1 MKRLLPILLC
11 SLLLSGLRNATAQ
24 EASKTWTLQECL
36 DYAYQNN
43 IQVRQSRN
51 NQLSGIE
58 DTKQAKAAL
67 FPSLVA
73 STTQSYTNY
82 PSSEVTDNN
91 SYTGTYGITAG
102 MTIFEG
108 GKLRTEVKR
117 QKVQNQMDA
126 LSVEESVNDI
136 RIAIVQAYMQ
146 CLYAADA
153 VRINRSTAEASKA
166 QRDRAEE
173 MLRTGSISRVDFAQ
187 LQSQYSSDE
196 YQIVVAGSTL
206 DNYKLQLKQLLE
218 LDIMEEMNPAVP
230 GVKEE
235 NVLKALPPKNE
246 VYETALKVM
255 PQIRRGELGIEAA
268 KLEEKSARA
277 GFFPSISGGWNFS
290 EEHFM
295 ENTKSWL
302 SQGKLRVGWGEIG
315 NQTIPAGAYLS
326 QYSNGHPSM
335 WYAQYYMFG
344 NTNPT
349 LFASRSQVGN
359 PNLKWETTRQLDL
372 GLDLAFLEGS
382 LRFTFDYYSRD
393 TKDMLVQVP
402 NPASMGFPNTPW
414 VNAGSISNKGFEVSI
429 GYDGKVGNDF
439 KYHINGNVSTYKN
452 KIKDLGSE
460 ANIPG
465 KEVHLGYYTYT
476 MTEVGKPLGY
486 YYGYKTDGV
495 FQTQQ
500 EIDNYQ
506 NNGQVVMPNAKPGDL
521 KFVDLNKD
529 GKLGDEDRTMI
540 GNPHPDFTFGLTLGA
555 EYKGFDFSAFF
566 QGSVGNDLLN
576 IVKYDIYGGVGWYNA
591 PKDILTT
598 FWNGPGSTNE
608 NFAIDADSRLN
619 REMSEWYVEDGS
631 YVRLKNL
638 TIGYTLPSSI
648 TRKITLN
655 NLRIFVAAQNLFTIT
670 GYSGLDPEIGEFNQN
685 PIYKGIDMGYY
696 PQARTFM
703 FGISMKL

>member
-173 MLRTGSISRVDFAQ
+173 MLRTGSISRGDLAQ

-277 GFFPSISGGWNFS
+277 GFFPSIS
-290 EEHFM
+290 
-295 ENTKSWL
+295 L
-302 SQGKLRVGWGEIG
+302 SASVGTGHM
-315 NQTIPAGAYLS
+315 
-326 QYSNGHPSM
+326 SN
-335 WYAQYYMFG
+335 
-344 NTNPT
+344 
-349 LFASRSQVGN
+349 
-359 PNLKWETTRQLDL
+359 
-372 GLDLAFLEGS
+372 
-382 LRFTFDYYSRD
+382 
-393 TKDMLVQVP
+393 
-402 NPASMGFPNTPW
+402 
-414 VNAGSISNKGFEVSI
+414 
-429 GYDGKVGNDF
+429 NDF
-439 KYHINGNVSTYKN
+439 ESGSQIWNRFNENV
-452 KIKDLGSE
+452 
-460 ANIPG
+460 
-465 KEVHLGYYTYT
+465 
-476 MTEVGKPLGY
+476 
-486 YYGYKTDGV
+486 
-495 FQTQQ
+495 
-500 EIDNYQ
+500 
-506 NNGQVVMPNAKPGDL
+506 
-521 KFVDLNKD
+521 
-529 GKLGDEDRTMI
+529 
-540 GNPHPDFTFGLTLGA
+540 GLTLNIPIFSNRKNRTAVNKAKIALNDSYLEWTSLQKELLRNVESAYLDAVSAQAQYLSAREKEKYARESYELTSEQFRVGVKNTVELITA
-555 EYKGFDFSAFF
+555 QNEYSAA
-566 QGSVGNDLLN
+566 QQQVLQAKYLTLLSIELLN
-576 IVKYDIYGGVGWYNA
+576 IYQGLPASDIY
-591 PKDILTT
+591 
-598 FWNGPGSTNE
+598 
-608 NFAIDADSRLN
+608 
-619 REMSEWYVEDGS
+619 
-631 YVRLKNL
+631 
-638 TIGYTLPSSI
+638 
-648 TRKITLN
+648 
-655 NLRIFVAAQNLFTIT
+655 
-670 GYSGLDPEIGEFNQN
+670 
-685 PIYKGIDMGYY
+685 
-696 PQARTFM
+696 
-703 FGISMKL
+703 

>member
-136 RIAIVQAYMQ
+136 RIAIVEAYMQ
-146 CLYAADA
+146 ALYADDA

-277 GFFPSISGGWNFS
+277 GFFPSIS
-290 EEHFM
+290 
-295 ENTKSWL
+295 L
-302 SQGKLRVGWGEIG
+302 SASVGTGHM
-315 NQTIPAGAYLS
+315 
-326 QYSNGHPSM
+326 SN
-335 WYAQYYMFG
+335 
-344 NTNPT
+344 
-349 LFASRSQVGN
+349 
-359 PNLKWETTRQLDL
+359 
-372 GLDLAFLEGS
+372 
-382 LRFTFDYYSRD
+382 
-393 TKDMLVQVP
+393 
-402 NPASMGFPNTPW
+402 
-414 VNAGSISNKGFEVSI
+414 
-429 GYDGKVGNDF
+429 NDF
-439 KYHINGNVSTYKN
+439 ESGSQIWNRFNENV
-452 KIKDLGSE
+452 
-460 ANIPG
+460 
-465 KEVHLGYYTYT
+465 
-476 MTEVGKPLGY
+476 
-486 YYGYKTDGV
+486 
-495 FQTQQ
+495 
-500 EIDNYQ
+500 
-506 NNGQVVMPNAKPGDL
+506 
-521 KFVDLNKD
+521 
-529 GKLGDEDRTMI
+529 
-540 GNPHPDFTFGLTLGA
+540 GLTLNIPIFSNRKNRTAVNKAKIALNDSYLEWTSLQKELLRNVESAYLDAVSAQAQYLSAREKEKYARESYELTSEQFRVGVKNTVELITA
-555 EYKGFDFSAFF
+555 QNEYSAA
-566 QGSVGNDLLN
+566 QQQVLQAKYLTLLSIELLN
-576 IVKYDIYGGVGWYNA
+576 IYQGLPASDIY
-591 PKDILTT
+591 
-598 FWNGPGSTNE
+598 
-608 NFAIDADSRLN
+608 
-619 REMSEWYVEDGS
+619 
-631 YVRLKNL
+631 
-638 TIGYTLPSSI
+638 
-648 TRKITLN
+648 
-655 NLRIFVAAQNLFTIT
+655 
-670 GYSGLDPEIGEFNQN
+670 
-685 PIYKGIDMGYY
+685 
-696 PQARTFM
+696 
-703 FGISMKL
+703 

>member
-173 MLRTGSISRVDFAQ
+173 MLRAGSISRVDFAQ

-196 YQIVVAGSTL
+196 YQVVVASSTL

-235 NVLKALPPKNE
+235 NVLKALPSKDE
-246 VYETALKVM
+246 VYATALKVM
-255 PQIRRGELGIEAA
+255 PQIRRGELGVEAA

-277 GFFPSISGGWNFS
+277 GFYPSIS
-290 EEHFM
+290 
-295 ENTKSWL
+295 L
-302 SQGKLRVGWGEIG
+302 SASIETGHM
-315 NQTIPAGAYLS
+315 
-326 QYSNGHPSM
+326 SN
-335 WYAQYYMFG
+335 
-344 NTNPT
+344 
-349 LFASRSQVGN
+349 
-359 PNLKWETTRQLDL
+359 
-372 GLDLAFLEGS
+372 
-382 LRFTFDYYSRD
+382 
-393 TKDMLVQVP
+393 
-402 NPASMGFPNTPW
+402 
-414 VNAGSISNKGFEVSI
+414 
-429 GYDGKVGNDF
+429 NDF
-439 KYHINGNVSTYKN
+439 ESGSQIWNRFNENV
-452 KIKDLGSE
+452 
-460 ANIPG
+460 
-465 KEVHLGYYTYT
+465 
-476 MTEVGKPLGY
+476 
-486 YYGYKTDGV
+486 
-495 FQTQQ
+495 
-500 EIDNYQ
+500 
-506 NNGQVVMPNAKPGDL
+506 
-521 KFVDLNKD
+521 
-529 GKLGDEDRTMI
+529 
-540 GNPHPDFTFGLTLGA
+540 GLTLSIPIFSNRKNRTAVNKAKIAVDNSYLEWTSLQKELLRDVESAYLDATSAQAQYLSAREKEKYARESYELTSEQFRVGVKNTVELITA
-555 EYKGFDFSAFF
+555 QNEYSAA
-566 QGSVGNDLLN
+566 QQQVLQAKYLTLLSIELLN
-576 IVKYDIYGGVGWYNA
+576 IYQGLSASDIY
-591 PKDILTT
+591 
-598 FWNGPGSTNE
+598 
-608 NFAIDADSRLN
+608 
-619 REMSEWYVEDGS
+619 
-631 YVRLKNL
+631 
-638 TIGYTLPSSI
+638 
-648 TRKITLN
+648 
-655 NLRIFVAAQNLFTIT
+655 
-670 GYSGLDPEIGEFNQN
+670 
-685 PIYKGIDMGYY
+685 
-696 PQARTFM
+696 
-703 FGISMKL
+703 

>member
-166 QRDRAEE
+166 PRDRAEE

-277 GFFPSISGGWNFS
+277 GFFPSIS
-290 EEHFM
+290 
-295 ENTKSWL
+295 L
-302 SQGKLRVGWGEIG
+302 SASVGTGHM
-315 NQTIPAGAYLS
+315 
-326 QYSNGHPSM
+326 SN
-335 WYAQYYMFG
+335 
-344 NTNPT
+344 
-349 LFASRSQVGN
+349 
-359 PNLKWETTRQLDL
+359 
-372 GLDLAFLEGS
+372 
-382 LRFTFDYYSRD
+382 
-393 TKDMLVQVP
+393 
-402 NPASMGFPNTPW
+402 
-414 VNAGSISNKGFEVSI
+414 
-429 GYDGKVGNDF
+429 NDF
-439 KYHINGNVSTYKN
+439 ESGSQIWNRFNENV
-452 KIKDLGSE
+452 
-460 ANIPG
+460 
-465 KEVHLGYYTYT
+465 
-476 MTEVGKPLGY
+476 
-486 YYGYKTDGV
+486 
-495 FQTQQ
+495 
-500 EIDNYQ
+500 
-506 NNGQVVMPNAKPGDL
+506 
-521 KFVDLNKD
+521 
-529 GKLGDEDRTMI
+529 
-540 GNPHPDFTFGLTLGA
+540 GLTLNIPIFSNRKNRTAVNKAKIALNDSYLEWTSLQKELLRNVESAYLDAVSAQAQYLSAREKEKYARESYELTSEQFRVGVKNTVELITA
-555 EYKGFDFSAFF
+555 QNEYSAA
-566 QGSVGNDLLN
+566 QQQVLQAKYLTLLSIELLN
-576 IVKYDIYGGVGWYNA
+576 IYQGLPASDIY
-591 PKDILTT
+591 
-598 FWNGPGSTNE
+598 
-608 NFAIDADSRLN
+608 
-619 REMSEWYVEDGS
+619 
-631 YVRLKNL
+631 
-638 TIGYTLPSSI
+638 
-648 TRKITLN
+648 
-655 NLRIFVAAQNLFTIT
+655 
-670 GYSGLDPEIGEFNQN
+670 
-685 PIYKGIDMGYY
+685 
-696 PQARTFM
+696 
-703 FGISMKL
+703 

>member
-277 GFFPSISGGWNFS
+277 GFFPSIS
-290 EEHFM
+290 
-295 ENTKSWL
+295 L
-302 SQGKLRVGWGEIG
+302 SASVGTGHM
-315 NQTIPAGAYLS
+315 
-326 QYSNGHPSM
+326 SN
-335 WYAQYYMFG
+335 
-344 NTNPT
+344 
-349 LFASRSQVGN
+349 
-359 PNLKWETTRQLDL
+359 
-372 GLDLAFLEGS
+372 
-382 LRFTFDYYSRD
+382 
-393 TKDMLVQVP
+393 
-402 NPASMGFPNTPW
+402 
-414 VNAGSISNKGFEVSI
+414 
-429 GYDGKVGNDF
+429 NDF
-439 KYHINGNVSTYKN
+439 ESGSQIWNRFNENV
-452 KIKDLGSE
+452 
-460 ANIPG
+460 
-465 KEVHLGYYTYT
+465 
-476 MTEVGKPLGY
+476 
-486 YYGYKTDGV
+486 
-495 FQTQQ
+495 
-500 EIDNYQ
+500 
-506 NNGQVVMPNAKPGDL
+506 
-521 KFVDLNKD
+521 
-529 GKLGDEDRTMI
+529 
-540 GNPHPDFTFGLTLGA
+540 GLTLNIPIFLNRKNRTAVNKAKIALNDSYLEWTSLQKELLRNVESAYLDAVSAQAQYLSAREKEKYARESYELTSEQFRVGVKNTVELITA
-555 EYKGFDFSAFF
+555 QNEYSAA
-566 QGSVGNDLLN
+566 QQQVLQAKYLTLLSIELLN
-576 IVKYDIYGGVGWYNA
+576 IYQGLPASDIY
-591 PKDILTT
+591 
-598 FWNGPGSTNE
+598 
-608 NFAIDADSRLN
+608 
-619 REMSEWYVEDGS
+619 
-631 YVRLKNL
+631 
-638 TIGYTLPSSI
+638 
-648 TRKITLN
+648 
-655 NLRIFVAAQNLFTIT
+655 
-670 GYSGLDPEIGEFNQN
+670 
-685 PIYKGIDMGYY
+685 
-696 PQARTFM
+696 
-703 FGISMKL
+703 

>member
-277 GFFPSISGGWNFS
+277 GFFPSIS
-290 EEHFM
+290 
-295 ENTKSWL
+295 L
-302 SQGKLRVGWGEIG
+302 SASVGTGHM
-315 NQTIPAGAYLS
+315 
-326 QYSNGHPSM
+326 SN
-335 WYAQYYMFG
+335 
-344 NTNPT
+344 
-349 LFASRSQVGN
+349 
-359 PNLKWETTRQLDL
+359 
-372 GLDLAFLEGS
+372 
-382 LRFTFDYYSRD
+382 
-393 TKDMLVQVP
+393 
-402 NPASMGFPNTPW
+402 
-414 VNAGSISNKGFEVSI
+414 
-429 GYDGKVGNDF
+429 NDF
-439 KYHINGNVSTYKN
+439 ESGSQIWNRFNENV
-452 KIKDLGSE
+452 
-460 ANIPG
+460 
-465 KEVHLGYYTYT
+465 
-476 MTEVGKPLGY
+476 
-486 YYGYKTDGV
+486 
-495 FQTQQ
+495 
-500 EIDNYQ
+500 
-506 NNGQVVMPNAKPGDL
+506 
-521 KFVDLNKD
+521 
-529 GKLGDEDRTMI
+529 
-540 GNPHPDFTFGLTLGA
+540 GLTLNIPIFSNRKNRTAVNKAKISLNDSYLEWTSLQKELLRNVESAYLDAVSAQAQYLSAREKEKYARESYELTSEQFRVGVKNTVELITA
-555 EYKGFDFSAFF
+555 QNEYSAA
-566 QGSVGNDLLN
+566 QQQVLQAKYLTLLSIELLN
-576 IVKYDIYGGVGWYNA
+576 IYQGLPASDIY
-591 PKDILTT
+591 
-598 FWNGPGSTNE
+598 
-608 NFAIDADSRLN
+608 
-619 REMSEWYVEDGS
+619 
-631 YVRLKNL
+631 
-638 TIGYTLPSSI
+638 
-648 TRKITLN
+648 
-655 NLRIFVAAQNLFTIT
+655 
-670 GYSGLDPEIGEFNQN
+670 
-685 PIYKGIDMGYY
+685 
-696 PQARTFM
+696 
-703 FGISMKL
+703 

>member
-277 GFFPSISGGWNFS
+277 GDFPSIS
-290 EEHFM
+290 
-295 ENTKSWL
+295 L
-302 SQGKLRVGWGEIG
+302 SASVGTGHM
-315 NQTIPAGAYLS
+315 
-326 QYSNGHPSM
+326 SN
-335 WYAQYYMFG
+335 
-344 NTNPT
+344 
-349 LFASRSQVGN
+349 
-359 PNLKWETTRQLDL
+359 
-372 GLDLAFLEGS
+372 
-382 LRFTFDYYSRD
+382 
-393 TKDMLVQVP
+393 
-402 NPASMGFPNTPW
+402 
-414 VNAGSISNKGFEVSI
+414 
-429 GYDGKVGNDF
+429 NDF
-439 KYHINGNVSTYKN
+439 ESGSQIWNRFNENV
-452 KIKDLGSE
+452 
-460 ANIPG
+460 
-465 KEVHLGYYTYT
+465 
-476 MTEVGKPLGY
+476 
-486 YYGYKTDGV
+486 
-495 FQTQQ
+495 
-500 EIDNYQ
+500 
-506 NNGQVVMPNAKPGDL
+506 
-521 KFVDLNKD
+521 
-529 GKLGDEDRTMI
+529 
-540 GNPHPDFTFGLTLGA
+540 GLTLNIPIFSNRKNRTAVNKAKIALNDSYLEWTSLQKELLRNVESAYLDAVSAQAQYLSAREKEKYARESYELTSEQFRVGVKNTVELITA
-555 EYKGFDFSAFF
+555 QNEYSAA
-566 QGSVGNDLLN
+566 QQQVLQAKYLTLLSIELLN
-576 IVKYDIYGGVGWYNA
+576 IYQGLPASDIY
-591 PKDILTT
+591 
-598 FWNGPGSTNE
+598 
-608 NFAIDADSRLN
+608 
-619 REMSEWYVEDGS
+619 
-631 YVRLKNL
+631 
-638 TIGYTLPSSI
+638 
-648 TRKITLN
+648 
-655 NLRIFVAAQNLFTIT
+655 
-670 GYSGLDPEIGEFNQN
+670 
-685 PIYKGIDMGYY
+685 
-696 PQARTFM
+696 
-703 FGISMKL
+703 

>member
-73 STTQSYTNY
+73 STTQSYTND

-146 CLYAADA
+146 CLYAAEA
-153 VRINRSTAEASKA
+153 VTVNRSTADASKA

-277 GFFPSISGGWNFS
+277 GFFPSIS
-290 EEHFM
+290 
-295 ENTKSWL
+295 L
-302 SQGKLRVGWGEIG
+302 SASVGTGHM
-315 NQTIPAGAYLS
+315 
-326 QYSNGHPSM
+326 SN
-335 WYAQYYMFG
+335 
-344 NTNPT
+344 
-349 LFASRSQVGN
+349 
-359 PNLKWETTRQLDL
+359 
-372 GLDLAFLEGS
+372 
-382 LRFTFDYYSRD
+382 
-393 TKDMLVQVP
+393 
-402 NPASMGFPNTPW
+402 
-414 VNAGSISNKGFEVSI
+414 
-429 GYDGKVGNDF
+429 NDF
-439 KYHINGNVSTYKN
+439 ESGSQIWNRFNENV
-452 KIKDLGSE
+452 
-460 ANIPG
+460 
-465 KEVHLGYYTYT
+465 
-476 MTEVGKPLGY
+476 
-486 YYGYKTDGV
+486 
-495 FQTQQ
+495 
-500 EIDNYQ
+500 
-506 NNGQVVMPNAKPGDL
+506 
-521 KFVDLNKD
+521 
-529 GKLGDEDRTMI
+529 
-540 GNPHPDFTFGLTLGA
+540 GLTLNIPIFSNRKNRTAVNKAKIALNDSYLEWTSLQKELLRNVESAYLDAVSAQAQYLSAREKEKYARESYELTSEQFRVGVKNTVELITA
-555 EYKGFDFSAFF
+555 QNEYSAA
-566 QGSVGNDLLN
+566 QQQVLQAKYLTLLSIELLN
-576 IVKYDIYGGVGWYNA
+576 IYQGLPASDIY
-591 PKDILTT
+591 
-598 FWNGPGSTNE
+598 
-608 NFAIDADSRLN
+608 
-619 REMSEWYVEDGS
+619 
-631 YVRLKNL
+631 
-638 TIGYTLPSSI
+638 
-648 TRKITLN
+648 
-655 NLRIFVAAQNLFTIT
+655 
-670 GYSGLDPEIGEFNQN
+670 
-685 PIYKGIDMGYY
+685 
-696 PQARTFM
+696 
-703 FGISMKL
+703 

>member
-173 MLRTGSISRVDFAQ
+173 MLRAGSISRVDFAQ

-196 YQIVVAGSTL
+196 YQVVVASSTL

-277 GFFPSISGGWNFS
+277 GFFPSIS
-290 EEHFM
+290 
-295 ENTKSWL
+295 L
-302 SQGKLRVGWGEIG
+302 SASVGTGHM
-315 NQTIPAGAYLS
+315 
-326 QYSNGHPSM
+326 SN
-335 WYAQYYMFG
+335 
-344 NTNPT
+344 
-349 LFASRSQVGN
+349 
-359 PNLKWETTRQLDL
+359 
-372 GLDLAFLEGS
+372 
-382 LRFTFDYYSRD
+382 
-393 TKDMLVQVP
+393 
-402 NPASMGFPNTPW
+402 
-414 VNAGSISNKGFEVSI
+414 
-429 GYDGKVGNDF
+429 NDF
-439 KYHINGNVSTYKN
+439 ESGSQIWNRFNENV
-452 KIKDLGSE
+452 
-460 ANIPG
+460 
-465 KEVHLGYYTYT
+465 
-476 MTEVGKPLGY
+476 
-486 YYGYKTDGV
+486 
-495 FQTQQ
+495 
-500 EIDNYQ
+500 
-506 NNGQVVMPNAKPGDL
+506 
-521 KFVDLNKD
+521 
-529 GKLGDEDRTMI
+529 
-540 GNPHPDFTFGLTLGA
+540 GLTLSIPIFSNRKNRTAVNKAKIAVDNSYLEWTSLQKELLRNVESAYLDAVSAQAQYLSAREKEKYARESYELTSEQFRVGVKNTVELITA
-555 EYKGFDFSAFF
+555 QNEYSAA
-566 QGSVGNDLLN
+566 QQQVLQAKYLTLLSIELLN
-576 IVKYDIYGGVGWYNA
+576 IYQGLPASDIY
-591 PKDILTT
+591 
-598 FWNGPGSTNE
+598 
-608 NFAIDADSRLN
+608 
-619 REMSEWYVEDGS
+619 
-631 YVRLKNL
+631 
-638 TIGYTLPSSI
+638 
-648 TRKITLN
+648 
-655 NLRIFVAAQNLFTIT
+655 
-670 GYSGLDPEIGEFNQN
+670 
-685 PIYKGIDMGYY
+685 
-696 PQARTFM
+696 
-703 FGISMKL
+703 

>member
-108 GKLRTEVKR
+108 GKLRTAVKR

-173 MLRTGSISRVDFAQ
+173 MLRAGSISRVDFAQ

-196 YQIVVAGSTL
+196 YQVVVAGSTL

-277 GFFPSISGGWNFS
+277 GFFPSIS
-290 EEHFM
+290 
-295 ENTKSWL
+295 L
-302 SQGKLRVGWGEIG
+302 SASVGTGHM
-315 NQTIPAGAYLS
+315 
-326 QYSNGHPSM
+326 SN
-335 WYAQYYMFG
+335 
-344 NTNPT
+344 
-349 LFASRSQVGN
+349 
-359 PNLKWETTRQLDL
+359 
-372 GLDLAFLEGS
+372 
-382 LRFTFDYYSRD
+382 
-393 TKDMLVQVP
+393 
-402 NPASMGFPNTPW
+402 
-414 VNAGSISNKGFEVSI
+414 
-429 GYDGKVGNDF
+429 NDF
-439 KYHINGNVSTYKN
+439 ESGSQIWNRFNENV
-452 KIKDLGSE
+452 
-460 ANIPG
+460 
-465 KEVHLGYYTYT
+465 
-476 MTEVGKPLGY
+476 
-486 YYGYKTDGV
+486 
-495 FQTQQ
+495 
-500 EIDNYQ
+500 
-506 NNGQVVMPNAKPGDL
+506 
-521 KFVDLNKD
+521 
-529 GKLGDEDRTMI
+529 
-540 GNPHPDFTFGLTLGA
+540 GLTLNIPIFSNRKNRTAVNKAKIALNDSYLEWTSLQKELLRNVESAYLDAVSAQAQYLSAREKEKYARESYELTSEQFRVGVKNTVELITA
-555 EYKGFDFSAFF
+555 QNEYSAA
-566 QGSVGNDLLN
+566 QQQVLQAKYLTLLSIELLN
-576 IVKYDIYGGVGWYNA
+576 IYQGLPASDIY
-591 PKDILTT
+591 
-598 FWNGPGSTNE
+598 
-608 NFAIDADSRLN
+608 
-619 REMSEWYVEDGS
+619 
-631 YVRLKNL
+631 
-638 TIGYTLPSSI
+638 
-648 TRKITLN
+648 
-655 NLRIFVAAQNLFTIT
+655 
-670 GYSGLDPEIGEFNQN
+670 
-685 PIYKGIDMGYY
+685 
-696 PQARTFM
+696 
-703 FGISMKL
+703 

>member
-67 FPSLVA
+67 FPSMVA

-277 GFFPSISGGWNFS
+277 GFFPSISLSASGGTG
-290 EEHFM
+290 HM
-295 ENTKSWL
+295 
-302 SQGKLRVGWGEIG
+302 
-315 NQTIPAGAYLS
+315 
-326 QYSNGHPSM
+326 SN
-335 WYAQYYMFG
+335 
-344 NTNPT
+344 
-349 LFASRSQVGN
+349 
-359 PNLKWETTRQLDL
+359 
-372 GLDLAFLEGS
+372 
-382 LRFTFDYYSRD
+382 
-393 TKDMLVQVP
+393 
-402 NPASMGFPNTPW
+402 
-414 VNAGSISNKGFEVSI
+414 
-429 GYDGKVGNDF
+429 NDF
-439 KYHINGNVSTYKN
+439 ESGSQIWNRFNENV
-452 KIKDLGSE
+452 
-460 ANIPG
+460 
-465 KEVHLGYYTYT
+465 
-476 MTEVGKPLGY
+476 
-486 YYGYKTDGV
+486 
-495 FQTQQ
+495 
-500 EIDNYQ
+500 
-506 NNGQVVMPNAKPGDL
+506 
-521 KFVDLNKD
+521 
-529 GKLGDEDRTMI
+529 
-540 GNPHPDFTFGLTLGA
+540 GLTLNIPIFSNRKNRTAVNKAKIALNDSYLEWTSLQKELLRNVESAYLDAVSAQAQYLSAREKEKYARESYELTSEQFRVGVKNTVELITA
-555 EYKGFDFSAFF
+555 QNEYSAA
-566 QGSVGNDLLN
+566 QQQVLQAKYLTLLSIELLN
-576 IVKYDIYGGVGWYNA
+576 IYQGLPASDIY
-591 PKDILTT
+591 
-598 FWNGPGSTNE
+598 
-608 NFAIDADSRLN
+608 
-619 REMSEWYVEDGS
+619 
-631 YVRLKNL
+631 
-638 TIGYTLPSSI
+638 
-648 TRKITLN
+648 
-655 NLRIFVAAQNLFTIT
+655 
-670 GYSGLDPEIGEFNQN
+670 
-685 PIYKGIDMGYY
+685 
-696 PQARTFM
+696 
-703 FGISMKL
+703 

>member
-277 GFFPSISGGWNFS
+277 GFFPSIS
-290 EEHFM
+290 
-295 ENTKSWL
+295 L
-302 SQGKLRVGWGEIG
+302 SASVGTGHM
-315 NQTIPAGAYLS
+315 
-326 QYSNGHPSM
+326 SN
-335 WYAQYYMFG
+335 
-344 NTNPT
+344 
-349 LFASRSQVGN
+349 
-359 PNLKWETTRQLDL
+359 
-372 GLDLAFLEGS
+372 
-382 LRFTFDYYSRD
+382 
-393 TKDMLVQVP
+393 
-402 NPASMGFPNTPW
+402 
-414 VNAGSISNKGFEVSI
+414 
-429 GYDGKVGNDF
+429 NDF
-439 KYHINGNVSTYKN
+439 ESGSQIWNHFNENV
-452 KIKDLGSE
+452 
-460 ANIPG
+460 
-465 KEVHLGYYTYT
+465 
-476 MTEVGKPLGY
+476 
-486 YYGYKTDGV
+486 
-495 FQTQQ
+495 
-500 EIDNYQ
+500 
-506 NNGQVVMPNAKPGDL
+506 
-521 KFVDLNKD
+521 
-529 GKLGDEDRTMI
+529 
-540 GNPHPDFTFGLTLGA
+540 GLTLNIPIFSNRKNRTAVNKAKIALNDSYLEWTSLQKELLRNVESAYLDAVSAQAQYLSAREKEKYARESYELTSEQFRVGVKNTVELITA
-555 EYKGFDFSAFF
+555 QNEYSAA
-566 QGSVGNDLLN
+566 QQQVLQAKYLTLLSIELLN
-576 IVKYDIYGGVGWYNA
+576 IYQGLPASDIY
-591 PKDILTT
+591 
-598 FWNGPGSTNE
+598 
-608 NFAIDADSRLN
+608 
-619 REMSEWYVEDGS
+619 
-631 YVRLKNL
+631 
-638 TIGYTLPSSI
+638 
-648 TRKITLN
+648 
-655 NLRIFVAAQNLFTIT
+655 
-670 GYSGLDPEIGEFNQN
+670 
-685 PIYKGIDMGYY
+685 
-696 PQARTFM
+696 
-703 FGISMKL
+703 

>member
-153 VRINRSTAEASKA
+153 VRINRSTAEASKG

-277 GFFPSISGGWNFS
+277 GFFPSIS
-290 EEHFM
+290 
-295 ENTKSWL
+295 L
-302 SQGKLRVGWGEIG
+302 SASVGTGHM
-315 NQTIPAGAYLS
+315 
-326 QYSNGHPSM
+326 SN
-335 WYAQYYMFG
+335 
-344 NTNPT
+344 
-349 LFASRSQVGN
+349 
-359 PNLKWETTRQLDL
+359 
-372 GLDLAFLEGS
+372 
-382 LRFTFDYYSRD
+382 
-393 TKDMLVQVP
+393 
-402 NPASMGFPNTPW
+402 
-414 VNAGSISNKGFEVSI
+414 
-429 GYDGKVGNDF
+429 NDF
-439 KYHINGNVSTYKN
+439 ESGSQIWNRFNENV
-452 KIKDLGSE
+452 
-460 ANIPG
+460 
-465 KEVHLGYYTYT
+465 
-476 MTEVGKPLGY
+476 
-486 YYGYKTDGV
+486 
-495 FQTQQ
+495 
-500 EIDNYQ
+500 
-506 NNGQVVMPNAKPGDL
+506 
-521 KFVDLNKD
+521 
-529 GKLGDEDRTMI
+529 
-540 GNPHPDFTFGLTLGA
+540 GLTLNIPIFSNRKNRTAVNKAKIALNDSYLEWTSLQKELLRNVESAYLDAVSAQAQYLSAREKEKYARESYELTSEQFRVGVKNTVELITA
-555 EYKGFDFSAFF
+555 QNEYSAA
-566 QGSVGNDLLN
+566 QQQVLQAKYLTLLSIELLN
-576 IVKYDIYGGVGWYNA
+576 IYQGLPASDIY
-591 PKDILTT
+591 
-598 FWNGPGSTNE
+598 
-608 NFAIDADSRLN
+608 
-619 REMSEWYVEDGS
+619 
-631 YVRLKNL
+631 
-638 TIGYTLPSSI
+638 
-648 TRKITLN
+648 
-655 NLRIFVAAQNLFTIT
+655 
-670 GYSGLDPEIGEFNQN
+670 
-685 PIYKGIDMGYY
+685 
-696 PQARTFM
+696 
-703 FGISMKL
+703 

>member
-173 MLRTGSISRVDFAQ
+173 MLRAGSISRVDFAQ

-235 NVLKALPPKNE
+235 NVLKALPSKDE
-246 VYETALKVM
+246 VYATALKVM
-255 PQIRRGELGIEAA
+255 PQIRRGELGVEAA

-277 GFFPSISGGWNFS
+277 GFYPSIS
-290 EEHFM
+290 
-295 ENTKSWL
+295 L
-302 SQGKLRVGWGEIG
+302 S
-315 NQTIPAGAYLS
+315 A
-326 QYSNGHPSM
+326 
-335 WYAQYYMFG
+335 
-344 NTNPT
+344 
-349 LFASRSQVGN
+349 
-359 PNLKWETTRQLDL
+359 
-372 GLDLAFLEGS
+372 
-382 LRFTFDYYSRD
+382 
-393 TKDMLVQVP
+393 
-402 NPASMGFPNTPW
+402 
-414 VNAGSISNKGFEVSI
+414 SI
-429 GYDGKVGNDF
+429 GTGHMSNNDF
-439 KYHINGNVSTYKN
+439 ESGSQIWNRFNENV
-452 KIKDLGSE
+452 
-460 ANIPG
+460 
-465 KEVHLGYYTYT
+465 
-476 MTEVGKPLGY
+476 
-486 YYGYKTDGV
+486 
-495 FQTQQ
+495 
-500 EIDNYQ
+500 
-506 NNGQVVMPNAKPGDL
+506 
-521 KFVDLNKD
+521 
-529 GKLGDEDRTMI
+529 
-540 GNPHPDFTFGLTLGA
+540 GLTLSIPIFSNRKNRTAVNKAKIAVDNSYLEWTSLQKELLRDVESAYLDATSAQAQYLSAREKEKYARESYELTSEQFRVGVKNTVELITA
-555 EYKGFDFSAFF
+555 QNEYSAA
-566 QGSVGNDLLN
+566 QQQVLQAKYLTLLSIELLN
-576 IVKYDIYGGVGWYNA
+576 IYQGLSASDIY
-591 PKDILTT
+591 
-598 FWNGPGSTNE
+598 
-608 NFAIDADSRLN
+608 
-619 REMSEWYVEDGS
+619 
-631 YVRLKNL
+631 
-638 TIGYTLPSSI
+638 
-648 TRKITLN
+648 
-655 NLRIFVAAQNLFTIT
+655 
-670 GYSGLDPEIGEFNQN
+670 
-685 PIYKGIDMGYY
+685 
-696 PQARTFM
+696 
-703 FGISMKL
+703 

>member
-1 MKRLLPILLC
+1 MKLLLPLLLC
-11 SLLLSGLRNATAQ
+11 SLLLWGLRNATAQ

-277 GFFPSISGGWNFS
+277 GFFPSIS
-290 EEHFM
+290 
-295 ENTKSWL
+295 L
-302 SQGKLRVGWGEIG
+302 SASVGTGHM
-315 NQTIPAGAYLS
+315 
-326 QYSNGHPSM
+326 SN
-335 WYAQYYMFG
+335 
-344 NTNPT
+344 
-349 LFASRSQVGN
+349 
-359 PNLKWETTRQLDL
+359 
-372 GLDLAFLEGS
+372 
-382 LRFTFDYYSRD
+382 
-393 TKDMLVQVP
+393 
-402 NPASMGFPNTPW
+402 
-414 VNAGSISNKGFEVSI
+414 
-429 GYDGKVGNDF
+429 NDF
-439 KYHINGNVSTYKN
+439 ESGSQIWNRFNENV
-452 KIKDLGSE
+452 
-460 ANIPG
+460 
-465 KEVHLGYYTYT
+465 
-476 MTEVGKPLGY
+476 
-486 YYGYKTDGV
+486 
-495 FQTQQ
+495 
-500 EIDNYQ
+500 
-506 NNGQVVMPNAKPGDL
+506 
-521 KFVDLNKD
+521 
-529 GKLGDEDRTMI
+529 
-540 GNPHPDFTFGLTLGA
+540 GLTLNIPIFSNRKNRTAVNKAKIALNDSYLEWTSLQKELLRNVESAYLDAVSAQAQYLSAREKEKYARESYELTSEQFRVGVKNTVELITA
-555 EYKGFDFSAFF
+555 QNEYSAA
-566 QGSVGNDLLN
+566 QQQVLQAKYLTLLSIELLN
-576 IVKYDIYGGVGWYNA
+576 IYQGLPASDIY
-591 PKDILTT
+591 
-598 FWNGPGSTNE
+598 
-608 NFAIDADSRLN
+608 
-619 REMSEWYVEDGS
+619 
-631 YVRLKNL
+631 
-638 TIGYTLPSSI
+638 
-648 TRKITLN
+648 
-655 NLRIFVAAQNLFTIT
+655 
-670 GYSGLDPEIGEFNQN
+670 
-685 PIYKGIDMGYY
+685 
-696 PQARTFM
+696 
-703 FGISMKL
+703 

>member
-196 YQIVVAGSTL
+196 YQIVVASSTL

-235 NVLKALPPKNE
+235 NVLKALPSKDE
-246 VYETALKVM
+246 VYATALKVM
-255 PQIRRGELGIEAA
+255 PQIRRGELGVEAA

-277 GFFPSISGGWNFS
+277 GFYPSIS
-290 EEHFM
+290 
-295 ENTKSWL
+295 L
-302 SQGKLRVGWGEIG
+302 S
-315 NQTIPAGAYLS
+315 A
-326 QYSNGHPSM
+326 
-335 WYAQYYMFG
+335 
-344 NTNPT
+344 
-349 LFASRSQVGN
+349 
-359 PNLKWETTRQLDL
+359 
-372 GLDLAFLEGS
+372 
-382 LRFTFDYYSRD
+382 
-393 TKDMLVQVP
+393 
-402 NPASMGFPNTPW
+402 
-414 VNAGSISNKGFEVSI
+414 SI
-429 GYDGKVGNDF
+429 GTGHMSNNDF
-439 KYHINGNVSTYKN
+439 ES
-452 KIKDLGSE
+452 GSQIWNRFNE
-460 ANIPG
+460 NI
-465 KEVHLGYYTYT
+465 
-476 MTEVGKPLGY
+476 
-486 YYGYKTDGV
+486 
-495 FQTQQ
+495 
-500 EIDNYQ
+500 
-506 NNGQVVMPNAKPGDL
+506 
-521 KFVDLNKD
+521 
-529 GKLGDEDRTMI
+529 
-540 GNPHPDFTFGLTLGA
+540 GLTLSIPIFSNRKNRTAVNKAKIAVDNSYLEWTSLQKELLRDVESAYLDATSAQAQYLSAREKEKYARESYELTSEQFRVGVKNTVELITA
-555 EYKGFDFSAFF
+555 QNEYSAA
-566 QGSVGNDLLN
+566 QQQVLQAKYLTLLSIELLN
-576 IVKYDIYGGVGWYNA
+576 IYQGLSASDIY
-591 PKDILTT
+591 
-598 FWNGPGSTNE
+598 
-608 NFAIDADSRLN
+608 
-619 REMSEWYVEDGS
+619 
-631 YVRLKNL
+631 
-638 TIGYTLPSSI
+638 
-648 TRKITLN
+648 
-655 NLRIFVAAQNLFTIT
+655 
-670 GYSGLDPEIGEFNQN
+670 
-685 PIYKGIDMGYY
+685 
-696 PQARTFM
+696 
-703 FGISMKL
+703 